1 MSEFARLITKSEKEI
16 NFGNI
21 DEVLHGTDME
31 LEVEKDGDGNWR
43 KIILKRNDFNQI
55 LSVITKAENLEDEKK
70 LLIDGLKDSEPANAA
85 EWVKEYIEEA
95 KNIYKFEIMEGSE
108 DQYGWYTLES
118 VREAIW
124 EEVEGI
130 LQNDG
135 EGYRNEEGFFIVWQF
150 EYEVEGPY
158 EAAVMDKKGKWHCF
172 EMELEN
178 EEHVLQFKNG
188 KVPQGLEILEF

>member
-31 LEVEKDGDGNWR
+31 LEVEKDGNGNWR